1 MKQNKK
7 IVCIIP
13 ARLDSKR
20 FPRKILSTL
29 YGKPLLAWIWQAA
42 KRVALFD
49 EVWFAID
56 SPEAAAVIQS
66 FGGSFV
72 MTSLA
77 CQSGTD
83 RLVELATQGKIQA
96 DVWVNWQG
104 DEPFINEEMIET
116 LLQSI
121 DCSTQ
126 HLWTLKKCIEHAHE
140 ITSPKVAKVVC
151 NKQGDAL
158 YFSRAP
164 IPFFRDEVDVNA
176 LVAKRVYYKHVG
188 LYAYTTQALHAIA
201 SLGHSVLEDAEKLEQ
216 LRFLDYQL
224 SLKVHETTHDVFGI
238 DTPEDLQRAEQE
250 MRRRL
255 HSGSETV
262 MY

>member
-13 ARLDSKR
+13 ARLESTR
-20 FPRKILSTL
+20 FPRKILSVL
-29 YGKPLLAWIWQAA
+29 CGKPLLAWIWQAA

-56 SPEAAAVIQS
+56 SQETASVIQN
-66 FGGSFV
+66 FGGSFIL
-72 MTSLA
+72 TSPV

-83 RLVELATQGKIQA
+83 RLVELATQNKIQA

-104 DEPFINEEMIET
+104 DEPFVNEAMIET
-116 LLQSI
+116 LLQAI
-121 DCSTQ
+121 DQPSQ
-126 HLWTLKKCIEHAHE
+126 QIWTLKKCIEHSHE

-151 NKQGDAL
+151 DKQGNAL

-164 IPFFRDEVDVNA
+164 IPFFRDEQDLQVLA
-176 LVAKRVYYKHVG
+176 TKHVYFKHVG
-188 LYAYTTQALHAIA
+188 LYAYTTAALHAIA
-201 SLGHSVLEDAEKLEQ
+201 TLGTSILEDAEKLEQ
-216 LRFLDYQL
+216 LRFLDYNL
-224 SLKVHETTHDVFGI
+224 RIKVHETTHDVFGI
-238 DTPEDLQRAEQE
+238 DTPEDLRRAEQE

-255 HSGSETV
+255 DSLSETA